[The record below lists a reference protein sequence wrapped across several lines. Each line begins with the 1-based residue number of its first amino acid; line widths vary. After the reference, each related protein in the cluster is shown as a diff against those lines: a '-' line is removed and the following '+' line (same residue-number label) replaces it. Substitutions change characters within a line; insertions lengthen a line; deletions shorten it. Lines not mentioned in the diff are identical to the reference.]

1 MFKVNNENTRATT
14 MESFWCF
21 YCYLLS
27 IFYTFFR
34 VSFRDFEQVN
44 LSWPVAWVNQFEVK
58 DICIEFVINNVSP
71 QSNIVKIK
79 LNLKINLPRLQS

>member
-1 MFKVNNENTRATT
+1 MFKVNNVNTRSTT
-14 MESFWCF
+14 MESFLSF

-27 IFYTFFR
+27 IFHTYFR
-34 VSFRDFEQVN
+34 VFFRDFEQVN
-44 LSWPVAWVNQFEVK
+44 VSWAVASVNQFEVK
-58 DICIEFVINNVSP
+58 DKCIEFVINNVSL